1 MIWLDPGMWLCS
13 WPSGSNQKN
22 LKNLQ
27 RNAKNSPRYPKNEIC
42 SNQVCDDAADPVVP
56 ASGSHNHILHQV
68 LVNCYP
74 QGESTLSSGPIPIIL
89 WTKTNFQNYLV
100 DQNHALLITS
110 SSDGLHMA
118 LRLGLPCNPC
128 SSSVATSNQVKVIVI
143 ISLHIGVIILFIIVT
158 SFHIDVLIISVHIVV
173 IILFIIVIIPCR
185 KCPHWCHH
193 QMCPHRCH
201 HPPSR
206 PPFMDVWKCP
216 SAGRVV
222 TLAVDKYPQVRCCNF
237 SITSKHTHIHTMR
250 KSSKTKKKTNTKA
263 TLAIDK

>member
-1 MIWLDPGMWLCS
+1 MIRLKPGMLRCS
-13 WPSGSNQKN
+13 WPSASNQKT
-22 LKNLQ
+22 K
-27 RNAKNSPRYPKNEIC
+27 KSKKFSKKWKNEIWSG

-56 ASGSHNHILHQV
+56 APGSHNHILHEV

-74 QGESTLSSGPIPIIL
+74 QGELSTLSGGPIPIIL

-128 SSSVATSNQVKVIVI
+128 SSSVATSNQVIVIVI
-143 ISLHIGVIILFIIVT
+143 ISLHIGVIILFIIV
-158 SFHIDVLIISVHIVV
+158 
-173 IILFIIVIIPCR
+173 IIPYR
-185 KCPHWCHH
+185 KCPPLCHH

-222 TLAVDKYPQVRCCNF
+222 TLAVDKYPQVRYCNF
-237 SITSKHTHIHTMR
+237 SITSKHTHIQWEKVQRQR
-250 KSSKTKKKTNTKA
+250 KRQ
-263 TLAIDK
+263 IQRQHWQ